1 MTGFRLKTGG
11 EIDRARPVT
20 FTFDGESVTGFAG
33 DTYASALM
41 ASGHMVMGRSFK
53 YRRRRGLWGAGV
65 EEPNVWLDITCGA
78 GFAPGRRA
86 TTEPAQHGAVTRAA
100 TASPSAERDATGAF
114 DWFGRFIPSG
124 FYYKTFM
131 WPDWH
136 LFERHI
142 RAQAGIGTVRRDF
155 TDVPPADRI
164 HHHCDLLVVGAGP
177 VGLAAAVMAA
187 EAGARVM
194 LVDEQDRAG
203 GSLLAHP
210 AVIDGQAAPDWLA
223 AALARLA
230 AAGARVLMRAT
241 AFGSYDHGLVA
252 VNQRHDDGRSD
263 TMWQVRPH
271 HVLLATGAIDRPL
284 PFANNDL
291 PGIMSAEAALVYLRR
306 YAVAPGRRVVV
317 ATSNNRTGAVAQALA
332 EAGVAVTLVDARADA
347 TAPAGIALIRSR
359 IIEAHGRRGVRS
371 VTLADGQRIDCDAV
385 LVSGGLTPTIHLY
398 AQARGKPAWDAEK
411 AAFVPGSTVAGMTLA
426 GAAAGQFTLAGA
438 FAALPEALAPLGLP
452 LAAAPVTGAAPRYEI
467 AAMWPEPG
475 EKGRVWIDLQH
486 DVTAKDVELAA
497 RENFTSVEHLKRY
510 TTLGMATDQGKTSNL
525 AGLALMGALTGRTVP
540 QVGTTT
546 YRPPYTPVPYESFA
560 AGRRGVRF
568 NPVKRLALESAHRA
582 AGAVLREYGGWLR
595 PAFYGTDDS
604 AILIEAKQARE
615 SAALFDGSTL
625 GKIEVMGPQAED
637 FLEFV
642 YYNSIRSLK
651 PGRGRYC
658 FVLSETGVV
667 FDDGVLLRL
676 APDHFIVSCS
686 SSHVDGMRGLLE
698 EWRQDRFDPSRVF
711 IHDATQHWATLTV
724 SGPQAR
730 AIIAGAG
737 VEADLSDDVLPH
749 MAIGAGRFGD
759 QPLRIA
765 RVSFTGDRSYEISIR
780 ATQAAPLWAALRQAG
795 SDHGAVLLGME
806 ALTIL
811 RAEKGYLIIGKDT
824 DGTTLPQDLGLTG
837 PLAKKSEEFIGRRS
851 LILPDAADAN
861 RRQFTGI
868 EVTDGLGPL
877 PCGAHGVED
886 RDGRPRSLGYVTSSY
901 FSPTLDRPIALGL
914 IERAQARQ
922 GEEIAFQHLGQRRR
936 GRLVA
941 PCFLDPDGGRLHG

>member
-1 MTGFRLKTGG
+1 MSGFRLKTGG
-11 EIDRARPVT
+11 QIDRSRPIT
-20 FTFDGESVTGFAG
+20 FTFDGVPVSGFAG
-33 DTYASALM
+33 DSYASALL
-41 ASGHMVMGRSFK
+41 AAGRDVLGRSFK

-65 EEPNVWLDITCGA
+65 EEPNVWLDITLGTDY
-78 GFAPGRRA
+78 APGRRA
-86 TTEPAQHGAVTRAA
+86 TTEAAQHGAVTRAA
-100 TASPSAERDATGAF
+100 TASPSAARDATGAF

-155 TDVPPADRI
+155 SAVPPADRI
-164 HHHCDLLVVGAGP
+164 YAHPDLLVVGAGP
-177 VGLAAAVMAA
+177 VGIAAAVMAA
-187 EAGARVM
+187 EAGARVA
-194 LVDEQDRAG
+194 LVDEQDRPG
-203 GSLLAHP
+203 GSLLHRA
-210 AVIDGQAAPDWLA
+210 AVIDGQPGADWLA
-223 AALARLA
+223 AMLARA
-230 AAGARVLMRAT
+230 EAAGVTLLPQAT

-252 VNQRHDDGRSD
+252 VNQRHGDGRSD
-263 TMWQVRPH
+263 TMWQLRPR

-284 PFANNDL
+284 PFAKNDL

-306 YAVAPGRRVVV
+306 YAVAPGRSVVLTANNSRAGEV
-317 ATSNNRTGAVAQALA
+317 AAALA
-332 EAGVAVTLVDARADA
+332 AEGIAVTLVDARADA
-347 TAPAGIALIRSR
+347 VAPPGVTLLHDRVVAAR
-359 IIEAHGRRGVRS
+359 GRHRVRG
-371 VTLADGQRIDCDAV
+371 VTLASGARLDCDAL

-398 AQARGKPAWDAEK
+398 AQARGKLRWDDAL
-411 AAFVPGSTVAGMTLA
+411 AAFLPKTAVPGMSLA
-426 GAAAGQFTLAGA
+426 GAAAGQFTLAEA
-438 FAALPEALAPLGLP
+438 FAALPAALTPLGLTLP
-452 LAAAPVTGAAPRYEI
+452 AAPVAEPATPYAVTPI
-467 AAMWPEPG
+467 WPEPG
-475 EKGRVWIDLQH
+475 QKGRVWIDLQH
-486 DVTAKDVELAA
+486 DVTARDIELAA

-525 AGLALMGALTGRTVP
+525 AGLALMGALTGRTIP
-540 QVGTTT
+540 EVGTTT

-560 AGRRGVRF
+560 AGRRGARF
-568 NPVKRLALESAHRA
+568 NPIKRLALESDHRA
-582 AGAVLREYGGWLR
+582 AGAHLREYGGWLR
-595 PAFYGTDDS
+595 PAFFGPDES
-604 AILIEAKQARE
+604 AILTEAKQARE

-637 FLEFV
+637 FLQFI

-651 PGRGRYC
+651 PGRGRYA
-658 FVLSETGVV
+658 FVLSESGVV
-667 FDDGVLLRL
+667 YDDGVLLRL

-686 SSHVDGMRGLLE
+686 SSHVDGMRALLE
-698 EWRQDRFDPSRVF
+698 EWRQDRFDPAEVF

-730 AIIAGAG
+730 AIIAAAG
-737 VEADLSDDVLPH
+737 IEADLSDDALPH
-749 MAIGAGRFGD
+749 MALAAGQFGSHV
-759 QPLRIA
+759 LRIA

-795 SDHGAVLLGME
+795 AAHDAVLLGME
-806 ALTIL
+806 ALQTL

-824 DGTTLPQDLGLTG
+824 DGTTLPFDLGLHG
-837 PLAKKSEEFIGRRS
+837 PFAKKAEEFIGRRS
-851 LILPDAADAN
+851 LLQPDAQRDD

-868 EVTDGLGPL
+868 EVTDDGGPL

-886 RDGRPRSLGYVTSSY
+886 DGGKPRSLGYVTSSH
-901 FSPTLDRPIALGL
+901 FSPTLGQPIALGL

-941 PCFLDPDGGRLHG
+941 PCFLDPEGERLHA